1 MIEWQ
6 RLLDLRERRRR
17 LALEAMQAD
26 RRVADARAGAAHAAG
41 AALARA
47 HDTLA
52 GHWQAAAAAPG
63 LSVASLA
70 DAAAWSRVLG
80 ERIARERLAAA
91 EAEALAQA
99 GARALARSREALRRA
114 AGGVEKAT
122 QLSERARSLGRRLE
136 DARLEAGAQDLA
148 SARWS
153 ARRAQ
158 ED

>member
-1 MIEWQ
+1 
-6 RLLDLRERRRR
+6 
-17 LALEAMQAD
+17 
-26 RRVADARAGAAHAAG
+26 
-41 AALARA
+41 
-47 HDTLA
+47 
-52 GHWQAAAAAPG
+52 
-63 LSVASLA
+63 
-70 DAAAWSRVLG
+70 VLG
-80 ERIARERLAAA
+80 ERIARERVAAA